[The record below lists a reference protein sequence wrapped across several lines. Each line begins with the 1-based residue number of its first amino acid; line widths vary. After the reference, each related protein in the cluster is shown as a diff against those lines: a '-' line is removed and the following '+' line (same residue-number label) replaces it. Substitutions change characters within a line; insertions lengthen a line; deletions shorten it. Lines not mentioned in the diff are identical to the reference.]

1 MLRVSSILFLMSF
14 FFFSC
19 GKKGEIV
26 LVDEKVKDLK
36 VSFSSDDL
44 DKNHLA
50 FIGKEEIKIVY
61 LGYFE
66 NLQPQENYYLAAKLI
81 DFKPNDRRTEQ
92 TYSKYNSID
101 DKIDPFHYYTAY
113 IKFGYGRCTEEASM
127 ETRERYIDRDEAVK
141 LVHKY
146 DNEFPEDDFEEVL
159 TFLNLDQNTF
169 EEIVNKEALD
179 KHKNNLVVHE
189 SDLPKG
195 KGMSPMT
202 WQILEGNNEISIT
215 LFEMQ
220 EKLDSGNVYLQD
232 VMEFNGLELV
242 SEIRDKQAEYTFNL
256 CKKFLDNYP
265 KILESWKAQEGV
277 ESFYK
282 VRKPEDSQL
291 DFNKTIAEQFN
302 LLRVVDNDKYPAFFE
317 HQGEKYF
324 LKITK

>member
-1 MLRVSSILFLMSF
+1 MPNLKITIISSQNSWLNNYIQGF
-14 FFFSC
+14 
-19 GKKGEIV
+19 I
-26 LVDEKVKDLK
+26 DELKEFKV
-36 VSFSSDDL
+36 
-44 DKNHLA
+44 
-50 FIGKEEIKIVY
+50 IW
-61 LGYFE
+61 
-66 NLQPQENYYLAAKLI
+66 
-81 DFKPNDRRTEQ
+81 
-92 TYSKYNSID
+92 
-101 DKIDPFHYYTAY
+101 
-113 IKFGYGRCTEEASM
+113 
-127 ETRERYIDRDEAVK
+127 
-141 LVHKY
+141 VHKVQ
-146 DNEFPEDDFEEVL
+146 DISDGNIAFFLGFEEL
-159 TFLNLDQNTF
+159 
-169 EEIVNKEALD
+169 VNIEVLD
-179 KHKNNLVVHE
+179 KHKNNLVIHE
-189 SDLPKG
+189 SNLPKG

-202 WQILEGNNEISIT
+202 WQILEGKNEISIT

-220 EKLDSGNVYLQD
+220 KKLDSGNIYLQD
-232 VMEFNGLELV
+232 IIEFSGLELV